1 MSAYMQGE
9 TTRLIWWCKN
19 SALIAAGLVLASQL
33 AVSVAAPALECPQ
46 SIPEQS
52 VRLVDAP
59 KGWNTFVRA
68 PLYLNSAAPM
78 AGPPEHLGELAD
90 YEQKKVRGGWKNTY
104 QLDGKFPEGKWL
116 ACGYGESNQVV
127 LSMRLDDN
135 VQSCVITYSKGSHL
149 GEIKVAVT
157 CR

>member
-9 TTRLIWWCKN
+9 TTRLIWWCKT
-19 SALIAAGLVLASQL
+19 SALIAAGLVLAAQL

-90 YEQKKVRGGWKNTY
+90 YVQNKVRGGWKNTY

-116 ACGYGESNQVV
+116 ACWYGESNQVV
-127 LSMRLDDN
+127 LSRRLDEG
-135 VQSCVITYSKGSHL
+135 VKQCSITQRQGRQV
-149 GEIKVAVT
+149 G
-157 CR
+157 